1 MDFWEKNQELL
12 EKYRPDFAE
21 RLKERSGEARE
32 KDPVEVETLVARNG
46 LPILQVTRDGK
57 AYRIN
62 SAYRP
67 VEEGEKWAAQFE
79 IKTLDQV
86 FFLCGMANGYVVD
99 ALLKKLPQDAALIVY
114 EPSIKVW
121 ENAMASYDIS
131 SILGDKRVLLT
142 VKDINWDFFEGAID
156 RTLNWM
162 NMNSMIVTCHPQYEK
177 AFAEDYDAFSQKL
190 FDGYAKVH
198 SNINTAVKFQKVWA
212 PNTLFSMSTMKH
224 NNLILD
230 LENKLPT
237 DVPAIIVAAG
247 PSLDKNIELLRQ
259 AKGKAYIIACDKV
272 IPQLL
277 KRDIIPDFLITI
289 DARKWPAYF
298 KNERCHE
305 IPMFCLFEAN
315 RKIVER
321 HTGRKFFFDS
331 SEYPKAF
338 FMMMQKRTTS
348 FNSGGSVAT
357 AAFTV
362 CAALNFKT
370 VIMIGQDLAYGE
382 EGKTHM
388 GGMRSGEH
396 DNGGEVNH
404 RWVEGIH
411 GEQVL
416 TRSDWYMYLDWF
428 NNAVKQMTDI
438 HVVDATEGGA
448 KIEGTEIITFQE
460 AIDKYCTK
468 EVDVQAI
475 VDSIPPTLNDKEYEA
490 LIDYVQISLQ
500 DLTQIRKKL
509 EKGIENCKKLEK
521 ACYDL
526 TVDEP
531 RYNKMIKELG
541 QTNAFVESKG
551 VYMLLDSMVAKKAK
565 DDLEGIYEQLD
576 DRIENLIKTFQQS
589 GAFYKTLLDAARELD
604 PMLEETVQRLKEA
617 E

>member
-1 MDFWEKNQELL
+1 MDFLEKNQSLL
-12 EKYRPDFAE
+12 EEYRPDFAK
-21 RLKERSGEARE
+21 RLKERSEEARE
-32 KDPVEVETLVARNG
+32 KDPVEVETLEAKNG
-46 LPILQVTRDGK
+46 LPILQVVRDGK

-67 VEEGEKWAAQFE
+67 VEEGEKWAAQFK
-79 IKTLDQV
+79 IKNLDPV
-86 FFLCGMANGYVVD
+86 FFLCGMANGYVVKE
-99 ALLKKLPQDAALIVY
+99 LLKKLPNDAALIIY

-121 ENAMASYDIS
+121 ENAMSFYDLS
-131 SILGDKRVLLT
+131 SILCDKRVILT

-162 NMNSMIVTCHPQYEK
+162 NMNNMIVQCHPQYEK
-177 AFAEDYDAFSQKL
+177 AFSEDYDAFSEKL

-237 DVPAIIVAAG
+237 DIPAIIVAAG
-247 PSLDKNIELLRQ
+247 PSLDKNIELLRK

-277 KRDIIPDFLITI
+277 KRDIMPDFLITI

-298 KNERCHE
+298 KNERCHG

-338 FMMMQKRTTS
+338 FMMMQKQTTS

-500 DLTQIRKKL
+500 DLTLIRRKL

-526 TVDEP
+526 TIDEP

-565 DDLEGIYEQLD
+565 EDLEGIYEQLD
-576 DRIENLIKTFQQS
+576 DRMENLIKTFQQS

-604 PMLEETVQRLKEA
+604 PILEETVQRLKEA